1 MSNASENIVLTLN
14 DFILQYDI
22 PGMVCL
28 LEGKRKVL
36 EEDQPLLQTL
46 GKLLAASSKYIV
58 FRSGN
63 AKGADELFTVG
74 VKSIDPNRLE
84 IILPYTN
91 HRKPT
96 AGDTYSL
103 SLDELNIASEP
114 EIIYQTNAASVK
126 NKKLIDRYVSGI
138 RDKLSIKAAY
148 LLRDTVKVLGDGKEF
163 SPAGFAFFY
172 TASEDPFSGGT
183 GHTVKVCQRNN
194 VQWINQSVWMS
205 WVK

>member
-1 MSNASENIVLTLN
+1 MSNTSENIALTFS

-36 EEDQPLLQTL
+36 EEDQPLLQTF
-46 GKLLAASSKYIV
+46 GKLLAASSKHIV

-63 AKGADELFTVG
+63 AKGADELFTNG

-84 IILPYTN
+84 IILPYSN
-91 HRKPT
+91 HRKPK

-103 SLDELNIASEP
+103 SLDELNIANEP
-114 EIIYQTNAASVK
+114 EIIYHTNAASVK
-126 NKKLIDRYVSGI
+126 NKKSIDRYVSGI

-148 LLRDTVKVLGDGKEF
+148 LLRDTVKVLGDGNEF
-163 SPAGFAFFY
+163 KSAGFAFFY
-172 TASEDPFSGGT
+172 TDAEYPLSGGT
-183 GHTVKVCQRNN
+183 GHTVRVCQRNN
-194 VQWINQSVWMS
+194 VNWINQGVWMS
-205 WVK
+205 WIK